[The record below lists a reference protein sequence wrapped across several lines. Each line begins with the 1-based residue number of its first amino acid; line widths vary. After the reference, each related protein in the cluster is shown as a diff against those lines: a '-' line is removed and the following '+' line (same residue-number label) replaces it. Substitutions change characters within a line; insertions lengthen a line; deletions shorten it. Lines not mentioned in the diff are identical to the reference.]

1 MELPKLIKDI
11 LEYWVE
17 EKQRYLAEDFE
28 SFEQMKVESEEYD
41 TLKEINEVR
50 EVLGE
55 PSLTYEDFK
64 DDYKTN

>member
-1 MELPKLIKDI
+1 MELPKLIKNI

-50 EVLGE
+50 DVLGE
-55 PSLTYEDFK
+55 PSLTYEDFE
-64 DDYKTN
+64 DDYKKE

>member
-28 SFEQMKVESEEYD
+28 SFEQMKEESEEYE